1 MRVRGTPARI
11 RIPRLQEPQTMPALR
26 LVTALALATVGFGVL
41 RAADPPAAPAAAPA
55 QPPAPA
61 PLPNLGEF
69 KRWVIAAD
77 YSTDGATLV
86 TAGGESLLYRPGDV
100 VVWKADGARVGDLAG
115 HPTAVWAV
123 QVSKDGALA
132 ATAGY
137 DGLVKLWD
145 LPAKAAKHDLRKHK
159 GWVRSLAFS
168 PDGTKL
174 ATAGED
180 GTVVLWNTADGKEIK
195 TVAAHGGP
203 VTAVAFSPDGATI
216 ATGGGDKL
224 VKLWNAADGAEK
236 GKLEGHGDA
245 IWSLAYSPDGS
256 RLASAGA
263 DRTIK
268 LWTTSDSKEFATLKG
283 HKDWVTSVAFSTDGT
298 RLVSGSLDGA
308 VKFWDVNAKG
318 EQEGPPAEK
327 SSVWCVTFSP
337 DDKNVFIGTHAGGK
351 LMATPVAKLL
361 PPPPPPPPPPAPPPP
376 PPTPTTAVL
385 VPTEFKSAAGAA
397 GAIAADGFVTVTGNR
412 AKDTYTLTAAVPA
425 GGKVKAITLEAATDP
440 SLPQQGPGRADNGNF
455 VLSTFRASF
464 GPPGSKEAPT
474 PVKFTAAKATFEQA
488 NLVAG
493 GTIDDKPETGWAIA
507 GGVGKPQA
515 ITFDVAPETIPPA
528 GGLLVV
534 VLDQQYPDGQ
544 HTLGKIKL
552 SVIQEPVPAA
562 PAAAPAPPAA
572 PAAPAAAPAAAAP
585 APAAPAAAPPA
596 K

>member
-1 MRVRGTPARI
+1 MTRARF
-11 RIPRLQEPQTMPALR
+11 RLVAPALT
-26 LVTALALATVGFGVL
+26 LVIASLAGSLPQ
-41 RAADPPAAPAAAPA
+41 AADPPAPA

-61 PLPNLGEF
+61 ATLGDF

-77 YSTDGATLV
+77 YSHDGATLV

-100 VVWKADGARVGDLAG
+100 VVWKADGTRVGDLAG

-123 QVSKDGALA
+123 QVSKDGTRA

-145 LPAKAAKHDLRKHK
+145 LPARAAKHDLKKHK

-180 GTVVLWNTADGKEIK
+180 GLVVLWDATTGQELKAITAH
-195 TVAAHGGP
+195 AGP
-203 VTAVAFSPDGATI
+203 VNTVAFSPDGATL
-216 ATGGGDKL
+216 ATGGGDKF

-245 IWSLAYSPDGS
+245 LWSVTYSPDGS
-256 RLASAGA
+256 RLATAGA

-268 LWTTSDSKEFATLKG
+268 LWTTSDAKEYATLNG
-283 HKDWVTSVAFSTDGT
+283 HKDWVTSVAFSSDGN

-308 VKFWDVNAKG
+308 VKLWDVNAKG
-318 EQEGPPAEK
+318 EQEGLPAEK
-327 SSVWCVTFSP
+327 SSVWSVTFSP
-337 DDKNVFIGTHAGGK
+337 DDKTVFVGTHAGAK
-351 LMATPVAKLL
+351 LAATPAAKLL
-361 PPPPPPPPPPAPPPP
+361 PPPPPPPPPPPQ
-376 PPTPTTAVL
+376 PTTAVL
-385 VPTEFKSAAGAA
+385 VPTEFKSTAGAV
-397 GAIAADGFVTVTGNR
+397 GEIAADGFVTVKGNR

-425 GGKVKAITLEAATDP
+425 GGNVKAITLEAATDP

-455 VLSTFRASF
+455 VLSSFKANF

-474 PVKFTAAKATFEQA
+474 AVKFTAAKATFEQP
-488 NLVAG
+488 NLVAA
-493 GTIDDKPETGWAIA
+493 GTIDDNPETGWAIA
-507 GGVGKPQA
+507 GGIGKPQT
-515 ITFDVAPETIPPA
+515 ITFTVAPDTIPTA

-544 HTLGKIKL
+544 HSLGKIRL
-552 SVIQEPVPAA
+552 SAIQEPVSAA
-562 PAAAPAPPAA
+562 PVAPAA
-572 PAAPAAAPAAAAP
+572 PAAPAAPPAAP
-585 APAAPAAAPPA
+585 APAAAPAAPA
-596 K
+596 AK

>member
-1 MRVRGTPARI
+1 
-11 RIPRLQEPQTMPALR
+11 MPAIR
-26 LVTALALATVGFGVL
+26 LVTAFAIAIVGFDVL
-41 RAADPPAAPAAAPA
+41 RAADPPAAPAAAPAQPPAPAPAATPAPAQPAAAA

-77 YSTDGATLV
+77 YTTDGATLV

-100 VVWKADGARVGDLAG
+100 VVWRADGTRVGDLAG

-174 ATAGED
+174 ASAGED
-180 GTVVLWNTADGKEIK
+180 GTVVLWNTADGKEVK
-195 TVAAHGGP
+195 TVAAHAGP
-203 VTAVAFSPDGATI
+203 ATAVVFSPDGATL

-236 GKLEGHGDA
+236 GKLEGHADA
-245 IWSLAYSPDGS
+245 LWSLAYSPDGS

-283 HKDWVTSVAFSTDGT
+283 HKDWVTSVAFSADGT
-298 RLVSGSLDGA
+298 RLASGSLDGV

-327 SSVWCVTFSP
+327 SSVWCVAFSP
-337 DDKNVFIGTHAGGK
+337 DDKNVFVGTHAGGK
-351 LMATPVAKLL
+351 LLATPAAKLL
-361 PPPPPPPPPPAPPPP
+361 PPPPPPPPPPAPPAPP
-376 PPTPTTAVL
+376 PQPTTAVL
-385 VPTEFKSAAGAA
+385 LPTEFKSTAGAA
-397 GAIAADGFVTVTGNR
+397 GAIGADGFVTVTGNR
-412 AKDTYTLTAAVPA
+412 AKDTYTLTTAVPA
-425 GGKVKAITLEAATDP
+425 GGKVKAIMLEAATDP

-464 GPPGSKEAPT
+464 GPPGSKEAAT
-474 PVKFTAAKATFEQA
+474 PVKFTAAKATFEQPDH
-488 NLVAG
+488 VAA

-507 GGVGKPQA
+507 GGVGKPQS
-515 ITFDVAPETIPPA
+515 ITFDVAAEAALPA
-528 GGLLVV
+528 GGLLVL
-534 VLDQQYPDGQ
+534 VLDQQFGDGS
-544 HTLGKIKL
+544 HTLGKIRL
-552 SVIQEPVPAA
+552 SAIQDPAPPA
-562 PAAAPAPPAA
+562 PAPAPTPAPPAA
-572 PAAPAAAPAAAAP
+572 
-585 APAAPAAAPPA
+585 A

>member
-1 MRVRGTPARI
+1 MPAR
-11 RIPRLQEPQTMPALR
+11 RLR
-26 LVTALALATVGFGVL
+26 LMAILVLAVGGRGVL
-41 RAADPPAAPAAAPA
+41 AAADPPADPPAAPAPAPA
-55 QPPAPA
+55 QPPAP
-61 PLPNLGEF
+61 PPNLGEF

-77 YSTDGATLV
+77 YTTDGATLV

-100 VVWKADGARVGDLAG
+100 VVWKADGTRVGDLAG

-145 LPAKAAKHDLRKHK
+145 LPGRAMKHDLKKHK

-180 GTVVLWNTADGKEIK
+180 GTVVLWNTTDGAEIK
-195 TVAAHGGP
+195 TVAAHAGP

-236 GKLEGHGDA
+236 GKLEGHGDTLWA
-245 IWSLAYSPDGS
+245 VAFSPDGS

-263 DRTIK
+263 DRTIR
-268 LWTTSDSKEFATLKG
+268 LWTTSDAKEFGTLTG
-283 HKDWVTSVAFSTDGT
+283 HKDWVTSVGFSADGT
-298 RLVSGSLDGA
+298 RLASGSLDGA

-318 EQEGPPAEK
+318 EQEGLPAEK

-337 DDKNVFIGTHAGGK
+337 DDKNVFVGTHAGGK
-351 LMATPVAKLL
+351 LVATPAAKLL
-361 PPPPPPPPPPAPPPP
+361 PPPPPPPPPPAPPAQ
-376 PPTPTTAVL
+376 PTTAVL
-385 VPTEFKSAAGAA
+385 MPTEFKSAAGAA

-425 GGKVKAITLEAATDP
+425 GGRVKAITLEAATDP

-455 VLSTFRASF
+455 VLSTFQVSVA
-464 GPPGSKEAPT
+464 PPGSTEAPT
-474 PVKFTAAKATFEQA
+474 PVKFTAAKATVEQPDY
-488 NLVAG
+488 VAA
-493 GTIDDKPETGWAIA
+493 GTIDDNPATGWAIA
-507 GGVGKPQA
+507 GGVGAPQT
-515 ITFDVAPETIPPA
+515 ITFDVAPDTVLPP
-528 GGLLVV
+528 GGRLVF

-544 HTLGKIKL
+544 HTLGKIRL
-552 SVIQEPVPAA
+552 AAIQE
-562 PAAAPAPPAA
+562 PAPPA
-572 PAAPAAAPAAAAP
+572 PAAQ
-585 APAAPAAAPPA
+585 
-596 K
+596 

>member
-1 MRVRGTPARI
+1 MTRARF
-11 RIPRLQEPQTMPALR
+11 RLVVPALT
-26 LVTALALATVGFGVL
+26 LVIASLAGSLPH
-41 RAADPPAAPAAAPA
+41 AADPPVPA

-61 PLPNLGEF
+61 ATLGDF

-77 YSTDGATLV
+77 YSHDGATLV

-100 VVWKADGARVGDLAG
+100 VVWKADGTRVGDLAG

-145 LPAKAAKHDLRKHK
+145 LPARAAKHDLKKHK

-195 TVAAHGGP
+195 TVAAHTGP

-245 IWSLAYSPDGS
+245 LWSIAYSPDGS
-256 RLASAGA
+256 RLATAGA

-283 HKDWVTSVAFSTDGT
+283 HKDWVTSVAFSSDGS
-298 RLVSGSLDGA
+298 RLASASLDGA
-308 VKFWDVNAKG
+308 VKLWDVNAKG
-318 EQEGPPAEK
+318 EQEGLPAEK
-327 SSVWCVTFSP
+327 SSVWCVTFTP
-337 DDKNVFIGTHAGGK
+337 DDKNLFVGTHAGAK
-351 LMATPVAKLL
+351 LAATPAAKLL
-361 PPPPPPPPPPAPPPP
+361 PPPPPPPPSPPQ
-376 PPTPTTAVL
+376 PTTAVL
-385 VPTEFKSAAGAA
+385 VPTEFKSTAGAA

-425 GGKVKAITLEAATDP
+425 GGNVKAITLEAATDP

-455 VLSTFRASF
+455 VLSSFKANF
-464 GPPGSKEAPT
+464 GPPGSKEAST
-474 PVKFTAAKATFEQA
+474 AVKFTAAKATFEQP
-488 NLVAG
+488 NLVAA
-493 GTIDDKPETGWAIA
+493 GTIDDNPETGWAIA
-507 GGVGKPQA
+507 GGIGKPQT
-515 ITFDVAPETIPPA
+515 ITFDVAPDTILTA

-544 HTLGKIKL
+544 HSLGKIRL

-562 PAAAPAPPAA
+562 PVAPAAPAAPAA
-572 PAAPAAAPAAAAP
+572 PPAAPAAAPAA
-585 APAAPAAAPPA
+585 PAA

>member
-1 MRVRGTPARI
+1 MSTFPS
-11 RIPRLQEPQTMPALR
+11 R
-26 LVTALALATVGFGVL
+26 LVVHAFALGVAATAIAPLW
-41 RAADPPAAPAAAPA
+41 AADPPAAPQPAAPA
-55 QPPAPA
+55 AT
-61 PLPNLGEF
+61 LGDF

-77 YSTDGATLV
+77 YSHDGATLV

-100 VVWKADGARVGDLAG
+100 VVWKADGGRVGELAG

-123 QVSKDGALA
+123 QVSKDGTRA

-145 LPAKAAKHDLRKHK
+145 LPARAAKHDLKKHK

-180 GTVVLWNTADGKEIK
+180 GLVVLWDATTGQEVKAITAH
-195 TVAAHGGP
+195 AGP
-203 VTAVAFSPDGATI
+203 VTAVAFSPDGATL

-245 IWSLAYSPDGS
+245 LWSVAYSPDGS
-256 RLASAGA
+256 RLATAGA

-268 LWTTSDSKEFATLKG
+268 LWTTSDAKEYATLNG
-283 HKDWVTSVAFSTDGT
+283 HKDWVTSVAFSSDGN
-298 RLVSGSLDGA
+298 RLASASLDGA
-308 VKFWDVNAKG
+308 VKLWDVNAKG
-318 EQEGPPAEK
+318 EQEGLPAEK

-337 DDKNVFIGTHAGGK
+337 DDKTLFVGTHAGAK
-351 LMATPVAKLL
+351 LAATPAAKLL
-361 PPPPPPPPPPAPPPP
+361 PPPPPPPPPPPQ
-376 PPTPTTAVL
+376 PTTAVL
-385 VPTEFKSAAGAA
+385 VPTEFKSTAGAA

-412 AKDTYTLTAAVPA
+412 AKDTYTLTSAVPV

-455 VLSTFRASF
+455 VLSSFKANF

-474 PVKFTAAKATFEQA
+474 AVKFTAAKATFEQP
-488 NLVAG
+488 NLVAA
-493 GTIDDKPETGWAIA
+493 GTIDDNPETGWAIA
-507 GGVGKPQA
+507 GGIGKPQT
-515 ITFDVAPETIPPA
+515 ITFDVAPDTIPTA

-544 HTLGKIKL
+544 HSLGKIRL

-562 PAAAPAPPAA
+562 PVAPAA
-572 PAAPAAAPAAAAP
+572 PAAPAAPPAAPAPAPAA
-585 APAAPAAAPPA
+585 APAAPAA